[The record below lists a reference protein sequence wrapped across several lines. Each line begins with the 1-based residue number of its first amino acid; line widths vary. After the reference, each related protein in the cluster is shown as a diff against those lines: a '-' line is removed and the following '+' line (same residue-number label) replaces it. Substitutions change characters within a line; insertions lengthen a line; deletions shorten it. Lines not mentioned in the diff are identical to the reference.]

1 MEIAV
6 GIIIGVIIGIFCG
19 RYIVLKKTA
28 GSLRVD
34 QSDPDS
40 GPYLFLEL
48 SRKGAAELHRKKHI
62 VLKINIEDYI
72 SRE

>member
-1 MEIAV
+1 MLIV
-6 GIIIGVIIGIFCG
+6 GIVIGIFCG
-19 RYIVLKKTA
+19 RYLVLKNTS

-48 SRKGAAELHRKKHI
+48 SDSGAEMIYTKRYI
-62 VLKINIEDYI
+62 ILKINLDSYI
-72 SRE
+72 SQK